1 MIPSYSNASRPL
13 KALFCFGTRPELI
26 KVAPLIRGFGR
37 HGISPVVVNTGQH
50 SDLLKPLFE
59 LFQVEA
65 DHDLAAMTQGQTLNG
80 LAARLMDRLDPVL
93 LEERPDVVLV
103 QGDTASALA
112 GAQAAFNRQ
121 IPVGHIEAGLRSG
134 NKMSPFPEE
143 MNRRLITQMASLNF
157 AATEFN
163 RQTLLSEGVEER
175 TIHLTGN
182 PVVDALHWTL
192 KHVKPGDAFHDL
204 HARVAGRKMI
214 IVTTHRR
221 ENFGETMRMN
231 LRALRRF
238 AGRHPELCI
247 VFPVHPNPNVREAVA
262 AELLGCESIMMCHP
276 LGYADFAHLLSKAW
290 MMVSDS
296 GGIQEEAATLG
307 KPILVLRANTER
319 PEGVSAGVAR
329 LAGEHPERLEQ
340 MLEDAVGDDAWF
352 ERAGAARTV
361 FGDGTA
367 TEKTAR
373 ALLSLFPRTQEL
385 AA

>member
-1 MIPSYSNASRPL
+1 MNFSPITSGSSV

-26 KVAPLIRGFGR
+26 KVAPLIRGFAA
-37 HGISPVVVNTGQH
+37 HGIRSVVVNTGQH
-50 SDLLKPLFE
+50 SDLLTPLFE
-59 LFQVEA
+59 LFQIKP
-65 DHDLAAMTQGQTLNG
+65 DHDLSVMTAGQTLNG
-80 LAARLMDRLDPVL
+80 LAAKLMDRLDPVL
-93 LEERPDVVLV
+93 VEEKPDFVLV

-134 NKMSPFPEE
+134 NMMSPFPEE
-143 MNRRLITQMASLNF
+143 MNRRLITQMATLNF
-157 AATEFN
+157 AATEHN
-163 RQTLLSEGVEER
+163 RQTLLAEGIID
-175 TIHLTGN
+175 TSIHVTGN
-182 PVVDALHWTL
+182 PVVDALQWTL
-192 KHVKPGDAFHDL
+192 KQVKPGDAFHDL
-204 HARVAGRKMI
+204 FARVAGRKMV

-221 ENFGETMRMN
+221 ENFGETMKMN

-238 AGRHPELCI
+238 ADRHPELCI

-262 AELLGCESIMMCHP
+262 AELLGCDSILMCHP

-319 PEGVSAGVAR
+319 PEGVTAGVAR

-340 MLEDAVGDDAWF
+340 MLEDAVQDEAWF
-352 ERAGAARTV
+352 ATAAASRTV

-367 TEKTAR
+367 TAKTAE
-373 ALLSLFPRTQEL
+373 ALLSLFPSEKKI